1 MATSVVSICNK
12 ALQALGAARITS
24 LAEDSSNAR
33 NCNLC
38 YEDIRDEELRAHV
51 WNFAK
56 KRATLAADATEPDFD
71 YLYAFPLP
79 TDCLRLLPPARRGL
93 DWRIENHQGRP
104 AILTNDGNSLEINYI
119 ARITDPTVF
128 DPLFVKALAMS
139 MASHMCED
147 ITQSNSKKAE
157 AKMERRDALRD
168 ARRTNAMENISEEP
182 AEDPWLTARR

>member
-12 ALQALGAARITS
+12 ALQRLGAARITS
-24 LAEDSSNAR
+24 LTEDSSNAR

-56 KRATLAADATEPDFD
+56 KRATLAADATAPDFD

-79 TDCLRLLPPARRGL
+79 SDCLRPLPPKRVAL
-93 DWRIENHQGRP
+93 DWVIENHQGRP
-104 AILTNDGNSLEINYI
+104 AILTNDGNSIELTYI

-139 MASHMCED
+139 MAEHMCED
-147 ITQSNSKKAE
+147 ITQSNSKKADAKADRKE
-157 AKMERRDALRD
+157 ALAI
-168 ARRTNAMENISEEP
+168 ARRTNAMENISQEP
-182 AEDPWLTARR
+182 VEDPWLTARY